1 MINVSISNDL
11 HTELDNNV
19 EFSKFLALSRIA
31 EICDFTKIANP
42 WIVSNFSKELS
53 HAVKEIRAANSLERV
68 RSLMEELEQS
78 SKSVEGLW

>member
-53 HAVKEIRAANSLERV
+53 HAVKEIRAANSLE
-68 RSLMEELEQS
+68 QS
-78 SKSVEGLW
+78 SKSVEGL